1 MPTLG
6 AAESLGSSQRD
17 ALVVADLARHL
28 KRGEPLRILGNTVV
42 AITVVVLMRD
52 SAQLTWLA
60 TWLAVMLAHSAF
72 NARAAW
78 RVWRRPTRTDNA
90 ARRLRVVTRMEAGY
104 GLLWLVAELL
114 ILPGSDYVH
123 RALLMVL
130 LSGLGAG
137 VMQSLSAYLPA
148 LYAYF
153 ALPVLGFFLAGY
165 MGHGPYFLA
174 AIVLLL
180 VWMAVNLNFAR
191 QMHRTLVDS
200 LHNRHIANALAVDLK
215 VQRDRA
221 VELGR
226 SRSRFLAAASHDLRQ
241 PVHALSLFV
250 GALGQNPSKEQSRHI
265 LKHVG
270 SAIDAMGSMFN
281 AMLDI
286 SKLDADLLQPNWQ
299 VLDLRTLLLR
309 VAADQPL
316 LAGTKGL
323 RFGCE
328 LPAAPHPRVR
338 CDPVLLE
345 RILRNLLSNALRY
358 TAEGSVLLRLRV
370 RAGRA
375 EIVVADSGAGI
386 PRERR
391 EQVFEEFVQLPHPGH
406 EREQGLGLGLAI
418 VRRLVGLLGLRLVL
432 RSRLGRGTVFT
443 LHLPLHQPPAEQPA
457 ALPAQAAAGP
467 GHAASQGR
475 PGKLG
480 QGDVVIVVDDSAD
493 IRLAMSALLSAWG
506 CQVFT
511 AASVRELMPQM
522 MQLSAPPRLL
532 LCDYR
537 LADGD
542 SGIAAIDQL
551 RDAFNQDIPA
561 VLVTG
566 DTAPEPLREAIAS
579 GLPLLHKPVTQHQLR
594 EAMERAIAMDE
605 AVLAGLS
612 RTAN

>member
-1 MPTLG
+1 MRPETV
-6 AAESLGSSQRD
+6 QRD
-17 ALVVADLARHL
+17 ALVAADLASHL
-28 KRGEPLRILGNTVV
+28 KRTEPLRILGNTGVALAVV
-42 AITVVVLMRD
+42 YLMRD
-52 SAQLTWLA
+52 SAPPAWLA
-60 TWLAVMLAHSAF
+60 IWFAAMLTHSAF
-72 NARAAW
+72 NAWAAW
-78 RVWRRPTRTDNA
+78 RVWHRPTRTENA
-90 ARRLRVVTRMEAGY
+90 PRRLRAVVRAEAMN
-104 GLLWLVAELL
+104 GLLWMAAELI
-114 ILPGSDYVH
+114 ILPGSDYTH

-137 VMQSLSAYLPA
+137 VMQSLCAYLPA
-148 LYAYF
+148 LYAF
-153 ALPVLGFFLAGY
+153 FGPAVLGFLVAGSLTQGSYFVVALA
-165 MGHGPYFLA
+165 
-174 AIVLLL
+174 LLL
-180 VWMAVNLNFAR
+180 VWVAVNLSFAR
-191 QMHRTLVDS
+191 LMHRTLVDS
-200 LHNRHIANALAVDLK
+200 LHNRHIANALAVDLE

-250 GALGQNPSKEQSRHI
+250 GALGQNPSQEQSRHI

-270 SAIDAMGSMFN
+270 GAIDAMGSMFN

-299 VLDLRTLLLR
+299 VLDLRALLLR

-316 LAGTKGL
+316 LAGAKGL

-328 LPAAPHPRVR
+328 LPAASHPRVR

-358 TAEGSVLLRLRV
+358 TTEGSVLLRLRV
-370 RAGRA
+370 RGGRA

-391 EQVFEEFVQLPHPGH
+391 EQVFEEFVQLPHPERER

-418 VRRLVGLLGLRLVL
+418 VKRLVGLLGLRLVL
-432 RSRLGRGTVFT
+432 RSRPGRGTVFS
-443 LHLPLHQPPAEQPA
+443 LRLPLADEPASTDSGLATSHGTQ
-457 ALPAQAAAGP
+457 
-467 GHAASQGR
+467 
-475 PGKLG
+475 GKLG
-480 QGDVVIVVDDSAD
+480 KGDIVIVVDDSAD

-511 AASVRELMPQM
+511 AASVRDLMPQM
-522 MQLSAPPRLL
+522 MNLSAPPRLL

-537 LADGD
+537 LADGV

-566 DTAPEPLREAIAS
+566 DTAPEPLREAVAS
-579 GLPLLHKPVTQHQLR
+579 GLPLLHKPVTQQQLR

-605 AVLAGLS
+605 AVCLS
-612 RTAN
+612 RAAP

>member
-1 MPTLG
+1 MATLG
-6 AAESLGSSQRD
+6 QAEPLSGSQRD
-17 ALVVADLARHL
+17 AQVVADLARHL

-42 AITVVVLMRD
+42 AIAVVVLMRD
-52 SAQLTWLA
+52 EAQLTWLA
-60 TWLAVMLAHSAF
+60 TWLAVMLTHSAF

-123 RALLMVL
+123 RGLLMVL

-137 VMQSLSAYLPA
+137 VMQSLSAHLPA

-165 MGHGPYFLA
+165 IGHGPYFLV

-180 VWMAVNLNFAR
+180 VWVAVNLNFAR
-191 QMHRTLVDS
+191 QMHRTLVES
-200 LHNRHIANALAVDLK
+200 LHNRHIANALAVDLE

-221 VELGR
+221 LELSR

-250 GALGQNPSKEQSRHI
+250 GALGQNPSKEQSQNI
-265 LKHVG
+265 LRHVG
-270 SAIDAMGSMFN
+270 SAIDAMGTMFN

-299 VLDLRTLLLR
+299 VLNLRTLLIR

-316 LAGTKGL
+316 LASAKGL
-323 RFGCE
+323 GFSCE
-328 LPAAPHPRVR
+328 MPPALHPTVR

-345 RILRNLLSNALRY
+345 RILRNLLSNAVRY
-358 TAEGSVLLRLRV
+358 TAEGSVRLRLRV
-370 RAGRA
+370 RAGRV
-375 EIVVADSGAGI
+375 EIVVADTGVGI
-386 PRERR
+386 PRARR
-391 EQVFEEFVQLPHPGH
+391 EQVFEEFVQLPHPER

-418 VRRLVGLLGLRLVL
+418 VKRLVGLLGLRLVL
-432 RSRLGRGTVFT
+432 RSRPGRGTVFT
-443 LHLPLHQPPAEQPA
+443 LRLPLADEPA
-457 ALPAQAAAGP
+457 ATGPAPAPATSP
-467 GHAASQGR
+467 GR
-475 PGKLG
+475 PSKLDQLG
-480 QGDVVIVVDDSAD
+480 QGDIVIVVDDSAE

-506 CQVFT
+506 CQVF
-511 AASVRELMPQM
+511 AAANVRELMPQVM
-522 MQLSAPPRLL
+522 RLSAPPRLL

-537 LADGD
+537 LADGNG
-542 SGIAAIDQL
+542 GIAAIDQL

-566 DTAPEPLREAIAS
+566 DTAPEQLREAVAS
-579 GLPLLHKPVTQHQLR
+579 GLPLLHKPVTQLQLR
-594 EAMERAIAMDE
+594 EAMERAIAMHAE
-605 AVLAGLS
+605 PSPAP
-612 RTAN
+612 

>member
-1 MPTLG
+1 MPTL
-6 AAESLGSSQRD
+6 APADSLGASQRD

-42 AITVVVLMRD
+42 AIAVVVLMRD
-52 SAQLTWLA
+52 EAQLSWLA
-60 TWLAVMLAHSAF
+60 TWLTVMLTHSAF

-123 RALLMVL
+123 RGLLMVL

-137 VMQSLSAYLPA
+137 VMQSLSAHLPA

-165 MGHGPYFLA
+165 MGHGPYFLV

-180 VWMAVNLNFAR
+180 VWVAVNLNFAR
-191 QMHRTLVDS
+191 QMHRTLVES
-200 LHNRHIANALAVDLK
+200 LHNRHMAAALAADLK

-221 VELGR
+221 LELSR

-250 GALGQNPSKEQSRHI
+250 GALGQNPSPAQSQQI
-265 LKHVG
+265 LRHVG
-270 SAIDAMGSMFN
+270 SAIDAMGTMFN

-299 VLDLRTLLLR
+299 VLNLRTLLIR

-316 LAGTKGL
+316 LASAKGL
-323 RFGCE
+323 GFSCE
-328 LPAAPHPRVR
+328 TPPAHHPTVR

-375 EIVVADSGAGI
+375 EIVVADTGVGI

-418 VRRLVGLLGLRLVL
+418 VKRLVGLLGLRLVL
-432 RSRLGRGTVFT
+432 RSRPGRGTVFT
-443 LHLPLHQPPAEQPA
+443 LRLPLADEPAS
-457 ALPAQAAAGP
+457 AGP
-467 GHAASQGR
+467 GLATSQGR
-475 PGKLG
+475 LDKLDQLG
-480 QGDVVIVVDDSAD
+480 QGDIVIVVDDSAD

-506 CQVFT
+506 CQVFA
-511 AASVRELMPQM
+511 AASVRELMPQV
-522 MQLSAPPRLL
+522 MQLSTPPRLL

-537 LADGD
+537 LAEGDG
-542 SGIAAIDQL
+542 GIAAIDQL
-551 RDAFNQDIPA
+551 RDAFNHDIPA

-566 DTAPEPLREAIAS
+566 DTAPHQLREAVAS
-579 GLPLLHKPVTQHQLR
+579 GLPLLHKPVTQVQLR
-594 EAMERAIAMDE
+594 EAMERAIAMH
-605 AVLAGLS
+605 AGPVAS
-612 RTAN
+612 PAP